1 MADDYFTK
9 AEKIKQ
15 KVRNLDWEKK
25 IKLLEKDFEDKKF
38 SKEEFLDKKRQVYSE
53 VLDQMSE
60 INQEKMKL
68 NKDHSAEP
76 IEDDYLSDEDLEIF
90 QEQLTP
96 FQYMSLTKDYL
107 GEFDSQDIVF
117 SDDFRKFENLENFVH
132 WECVKKIEKLR
143 IHNNYFSCEFMD
155 KNELVIKD
163 IACLNE
169 LSKLEELVFDDEG
182 NLGDRIKVDYFSSKQ
197 LSNIK
202 QLEIHGLWDL
212 SFLQNS
218 FSDNH
223 NIYETLEI
231 IKNDLKT
238 LERAVYSGS
247 IEATTST
254 NEQSNI
260 ELDSNS
266 EDVLTRHLL
275 KLSEVEDQ
283 FRQLTNKFEEINFKL
298 DKLSNRLSKIQADNQ
313 IRFQDIESA
322 ITSGA
327 ITTQLSSKPKTDSK
341 SEILPGSSQPQDL
354 GSISYKD
361 TETSETS
368 QQIQSVN
375 TTATVLTE
383 TFQAEE
389 KILPQ
394 ELSPKKQ
401 YEFATSFLKVGDYS
415 TAERAFREFV
425 LSNSEHEL
433 AGSAQYWYAETF
445 RIRQLY
451 TDAASAYLEGYQ
463 KYPKGNKAP
472 INLLKLGV
480 SMVQIG
486 EKDQGCKMING
497 VELQYP
503 KANQSVIQKAKYESK
518 KFECIKEDS

>member
-1 MADDYFTK
+1 MRFT
-9 AEKIKQ
+9 
-15 KVRNLDWEKK
+15 L
-25 IKLLEKDFEDKKF
+25 KLIFI
-38 SKEEFLDKKRQVYSE
+38 
-53 VLDQMSE
+53 VLF
-60 INQEKMKL
+60 N
-68 NKDHSAEP
+68 
-76 IEDDYLSDEDLEIF
+76 
-90 QEQLTP
+90 
-96 FQYMSLTKDYL
+96 
-107 GEFDSQDIVF
+107 
-117 SDDFRKFENLENFVH
+117 
-132 WECVKKIEKLR
+132 
-143 IHNNYFSCEFMD
+143 
-155 KNELVIKD
+155 
-163 IACLNE
+163 
-169 LSKLEELVFDDEG
+169 
-182 NLGDRIKVDYFSSKQ
+182 
-197 LSNIK
+197 
-202 QLEIHGLWDL
+202 L

-247 IEATTST
+247 IEINTSS

-260 ELDSNS
+260 ELDNNS

-322 ITSGA
+322 INSGES
-327 ITTQLSSKPKTDSK
+327 TTQLSSKPKTDTTN

-368 QQIQSVN
+368 QQIQSVD
-375 TTATVLTE
+375 TTATVVTE

-394 ELSPKKQ
+394 DLSPKKQ

-425 LSNSEHEL
+425 LDNGEHEL

>member
-1 MADDYFTK
+1 MLMRFT
-9 AEKIKQ
+9 
-15 KVRNLDWEKK
+15 L
-25 IKLLEKDFEDKKF
+25 KLIL
-38 SKEEFLDKKRQVYSE
+38 
-53 VLDQMSE
+53 
-60 INQEKMKL
+60 I
-68 NKDHSAEP
+68 
-76 IEDDYLSDEDLEIF
+76 IIF
-90 QEQLTP
+90 
-96 FQYMSLTKDYL
+96 
-107 GEFDSQDIVF
+107 
-117 SDDFRKFENLENFVH
+117 N
-132 WECVKKIEKLR
+132 
-143 IHNNYFSCEFMD
+143 
-155 KNELVIKD
+155 
-163 IACLNE
+163 
-169 LSKLEELVFDDEG
+169 
-182 NLGDRIKVDYFSSKQ
+182 
-197 LSNIK
+197 
-202 QLEIHGLWDL
+202 L

-247 IEATTST
+247 IEIKTS
-254 NEQSNI
+254 SNDNSNVKI
-260 ELDSNS
+260 DSNS

-313 IRFQDIESA
+313 IRFQDIETAMS
-322 ITSGA
+322 SGE
-327 ITTQLSSKPKTDSK
+327 ITTKLSSKPKTNLK

-354 GSISYKD
+354 GTISYKD

-368 QQIQSVN
+368 QKIQSVD
-375 TTATVLTE
+375 TTATVVTE

-394 ELSPKKQ
+394 DLSPKKQ

>member
-1 MADDYFTK
+1 MRFT
-9 AEKIKQ
+9 
-15 KVRNLDWEKK
+15 L
-25 IKLLEKDFEDKKF
+25 KLIFI
-38 SKEEFLDKKRQVYSE
+38 
-53 VLDQMSE
+53 VLF
-60 INQEKMKL
+60 N
-68 NKDHSAEP
+68 
-76 IEDDYLSDEDLEIF
+76 
-90 QEQLTP
+90 
-96 FQYMSLTKDYL
+96 
-107 GEFDSQDIVF
+107 
-117 SDDFRKFENLENFVH
+117 
-132 WECVKKIEKLR
+132 
-143 IHNNYFSCEFMD
+143 
-155 KNELVIKD
+155 
-163 IACLNE
+163 
-169 LSKLEELVFDDEG
+169 
-182 NLGDRIKVDYFSSKQ
+182 
-197 LSNIK
+197 
-202 QLEIHGLWDL
+202 L

-247 IEATTST
+247 IEINTSS

-260 ELDSNS
+260 ELDNNS

-313 IRFQDIESA
+313 IRFQDIESS
-322 ITSGA
+322 ISSGEST
-327 ITTQLSSKPKTDSK
+327 IQLSSKPKTDVTK

-354 GSISYKD
+354 GTISYKD
-361 TETSETS
+361 IETSETS
-368 QQIQSVN
+368 QQIQSVD
-375 TTATVLTE
+375 TTATVVTE

-394 ELSPKKQ
+394 DLSPEKQ

-425 LSNSEHEL
+425 LSNTEHEL

-463 KYPKGNKAP
+463 KYPKGTKAP

>member
-1 MADDYFTK
+1 MRFT
-9 AEKIKQ
+9 
-15 KVRNLDWEKK
+15 
-25 IKLLEKDFEDKKF
+25 
-38 SKEEFLDKKRQVYSE
+38 
-53 VLDQMSE
+53 
-60 INQEKMKL
+60 
-68 NKDHSAEP
+68 
-76 IEDDYLSDEDLEIF
+76 
-90 QEQLTP
+90 
-96 FQYMSLTKDYL
+96 
-107 GEFDSQDIVF
+107 
-117 SDDFRKFENLENFVH
+117 
-132 WECVKKIEKLR
+132 
-143 IHNNYFSCEFMD
+143 
-155 KNELVIKD
+155 
-163 IACLNE
+163 
-169 LSKLEELVFDDEG
+169 SKLIIIVLF
-182 NLGDRIKVDYFSSKQ
+182 N
-197 LSNIK
+197 
-202 QLEIHGLWDL
+202 L
-212 SFLQNS
+212 SFFQNS

-247 IEATTST
+247 IEVSTSA
-254 NEQSNI
+254 NQQSNI
-260 ELDSNS
+260 DLDSNS

-313 IRFQDIESA
+313 IRFQDIESV
-322 ITSGA
+322 ISSDDNQ
-327 ITTQLSSKPKTDSK
+327 TQLSSKPKTDAKK

-354 GSISYKD
+354 GTISYKD

-368 QQIQSVN
+368 QQIQSVD
-375 TTATVLTE
+375 TTATVVTE

-394 ELSPKKQ
+394 DLSPKKQ

-463 KYPKGNKAP
+463 KYPKGTKAP

>member
-1 MADDYFTK
+1 MRFIF
-9 AEKIKQ
+9 KIII
-15 KVRNLDWEKK
+15 L
-25 IKLLEKDFEDKKF
+25 ILF
-38 SKEEFLDKKRQVYSE
+38 Y
-53 VLDQMSE
+53 
-60 INQEKMKL
+60 
-68 NKDHSAEP
+68 
-76 IEDDYLSDEDLEIF
+76 
-90 QEQLTP
+90 
-96 FQYMSLTKDYL
+96 
-107 GEFDSQDIVF
+107 
-117 SDDFRKFENLENFVH
+117 
-132 WECVKKIEKLR
+132 
-143 IHNNYFSCEFMD
+143 
-155 KNELVIKD
+155 
-163 IACLNE
+163 
-169 LSKLEELVFDDEG
+169 
-182 NLGDRIKVDYFSSKQ
+182 
-197 LSNIK
+197 
-202 QLEIHGLWDL
+202 L

-247 IEATTST
+247 IEIKTSS

-260 ELDSNS
+260 ELDNNS

-322 ITSGA
+322 ISSGE
-327 ITTQLSSKPKTDSK
+327 ITTQLSSKPKTDTK

-368 QQIQSVN
+368 QQIQSVD
-375 TTATVLTE
+375 TTATVVTE

-394 ELSPKKQ
+394 DISPKKQ

-463 KYPKGNKAP
+463 KYPKGKKAP

-518 KFECIKEDS
+518 KFECIKKDS

>member
-1 MADDYFTK
+1 MRFT
-9 AEKIKQ
+9 
-15 KVRNLDWEKK
+15 
-25 IKLLEKDFEDKKF
+25 FKF
-38 SKEEFLDKKRQVYSE
+38 ILI
-53 VLDQMSE
+53 VLF
-60 INQEKMKL
+60 N
-68 NKDHSAEP
+68 
-76 IEDDYLSDEDLEIF
+76 
-90 QEQLTP
+90 
-96 FQYMSLTKDYL
+96 
-107 GEFDSQDIVF
+107 
-117 SDDFRKFENLENFVH
+117 
-132 WECVKKIEKLR
+132 
-143 IHNNYFSCEFMD
+143 
-155 KNELVIKD
+155 
-163 IACLNE
+163 
-169 LSKLEELVFDDEG
+169 
-182 NLGDRIKVDYFSSKQ
+182 
-197 LSNIK
+197 
-202 QLEIHGLWDL
+202 L
-212 SFLQNS
+212 SFCQNS

-247 IEATTST
+247 IEISAST
-254 NEQSNI
+254 NQQSNI
-260 ELDSNS
+260 DLDSNS

-275 KLSEVEDQ
+275 KLSEVEGQ

-322 ITSGA
+322 ISSGDN
-327 ITTQLSSKPKTDSK
+327 TTQLSSKPKTDTTK

-354 GSISYKD
+354 GTISYKD

-368 QQIQSVN
+368 QQIQSVD
-375 TTATVLTE
+375 TTATVVTE

-394 ELSPKKQ
+394 DLSPEKQ

-463 KYPKGNKAP
+463 KYPKGTKAP

>member
-1 MADDYFTK
+1 MRFT
-9 AEKIKQ
+9 
-15 KVRNLDWEKK
+15 L
-25 IKLLEKDFEDKKF
+25 KLIL
-38 SKEEFLDKKRQVYSE
+38 
-53 VLDQMSE
+53 
-60 INQEKMKL
+60 I
-68 NKDHSAEP
+68 
-76 IEDDYLSDEDLEIF
+76 IIF
-90 QEQLTP
+90 
-96 FQYMSLTKDYL
+96 
-107 GEFDSQDIVF
+107 
-117 SDDFRKFENLENFVH
+117 N
-132 WECVKKIEKLR
+132 
-143 IHNNYFSCEFMD
+143 
-155 KNELVIKD
+155 
-163 IACLNE
+163 
-169 LSKLEELVFDDEG
+169 
-182 NLGDRIKVDYFSSKQ
+182 
-197 LSNIK
+197 
-202 QLEIHGLWDL
+202 L

-247 IEATTST
+247 MEFKTS
-254 NEQSNI
+254 SNDNSNVKI
-260 ELDSNS
+260 DSNS

-313 IRFQDIESA
+313 IRFQDIETAMS
-322 ITSGA
+322 SGE
-327 ITTQLSSKPKTDSK
+327 ITTKLSSKPKTDLK

-354 GSISYKD
+354 GTISYKD

-368 QQIQSVN
+368 QKIQSVD
-375 TTATVLTE
+375 TTATVVTE

-394 ELSPKKQ
+394 DLSPKKQ